1 MNFTNDFKNQL
12 SENINTHSTLLGLK
26 KEINQSI
33 KKIYQALKKKGK
45 ILFCGNGGSAA
56 DAQHL
61 AAEYLV
67 RLRKNINREPLS
79 AITLAQDAS
88 TLTACGN
95 DFSFDDIFL
104 RPFKALAA
112 KNDVLVCITTSGN
125 SNNIIKVLKEAKK
138 KKILTISFLG
148 NNGGQAKKFSD
159 IKLIVDSKITARIQE
174 CHIFLGHFIL
184 EQVENMLLKKR
195 LK

>member
-12 SENINTHSTLLGLK
+12 SENIKTHSALLGLN

-67 RLRKNINREPLS
+67 RLRKNINRDPLP

-104 RPFKALAA
+104 RPFKALVA

-125 SNNIIKVLKEAKK
+125 SNNIIIVLK
-138 KKILTISFLG
+138 
-148 NNGGQAKKFSD
+148 
-159 IKLIVDSKITARIQE
+159 
-174 CHIFLGHFIL
+174 
-184 EQVENMLLKKR
+184 
-195 LK
+195 

>member
-1 MNFTNDFKNQL
+1 
-12 SENINTHSTLLGLK
+12 
-26 KEINQSI
+26 
-33 KKIYQALKKKGK
+33 
-45 ILFCGNGGSAA
+45 
-56 DAQHL
+56 
-61 AAEYLV
+61 LV
-67 RLRKNINREPLS
+67 
-79 AITLAQDAS
+79 
-88 TLTACGN
+88 
-95 DFSFDDIFL
+95 
-104 RPFKALAA
+104 A

-184 EQVENMLLKKR
+184 EQVENMLLKKD
-195 LK
+195 

>member
-1 MNFTNDFKNQL
+1 MSFTNDFKNQL
-12 SENINTHSTLLGLK
+12 SENINTHSTLLGLN

-104 RPFKALAA
+104 RPFKALVG
-112 KNDVLVCITTSGN
+112 KNDVLVCISTSGN

-184 EQVENMLLKKR
+184 EQVENMLLKKD
-195 LK
+195 